1 MKQEHPYLLCIKDW
15 IFSTIFSNF
24 KFIPLI
30 FCYTIYIY
38 IYFRIHSKVS
48 KAPTQ
53 QNGCRTHTG
62 LVATQQRSSDALI
75 RLFFFL
81 DSHWHARIR
90 ADSGQNLPKTADIGW
105 NLPNHHSWTL
115 FNLPN
120 QNPPFRYFSKY
131 TQKSQNTS
139 CKSTLIR
146 NLCTWPSI

>member
-38 IYFRIHSKVS
+38 IYIYISESILKSLKHRCSKMGA
-48 KAPTQ
+48 APTLDSWQ
-53 QNGCRTHTG
+53 H
-62 LVATQQRSSDALI
+62 SDAPLT
-75 RLFFFL
+75 R
-81 DSHWHARIR
+81 
-90 ADSGQNLPKTADIGW
+90 QNLPKPADIGW